1 MLISKNGK
9 KRKRNEGFVLD
20 SKSEEL
26 DTCLINASKSVCKL
40 RIEVNSEIKYGTGFL
55 LRYPINDKY
64 FNCLLSNE
72 RIIKEE
78 FIKNKFTMNVSFNYE
93 NKSIMIKLD
102 ENERYIRTFKDIGLD
117 IKLVEILK
125 CDDIN
130 DDYFLFPEL
139 DYIIKDL
146 KNKQIYI
153 PQFILG
159 KKIENTLGII
169 KNINKYEFTH
179 LVNKDQVSSGSPIFL
194 CDTKKLIGIYKQN
207 NNRLS
212 ENYGDFIYPIF
223 DLIKED
229 IKKIKRFPNN
239 NNNELNK
246 KIRDKPKNFYK
257 NNVFNFASI
266 IIIAITIIFPYLKN
280 ISTNGKKKLYYPNGN
295 IKYEGD
301 YMNGKFE
308 GKGVFYYKNGNKNY

>member
-1 MLISKNGK
+1 MLVSKNGK
-9 KRKRNEGFVLD
+9 KRRRNEGFVLD

-26 DTCLINASKSVCKL
+26 DRCLMNASKSVCKL

-117 IKLVEILK
+117 ITLVEILK

-169 KNINKYEFTH
+169 KNITKYEFTH
-179 LVNKDQVSSGSPIFL
+179 LVNKDQVSSRSPIFL
-194 CDTKKLIGIYKQN
+194 CDTKKI
-207 NNRLS
+207 NR
-212 ENYGDFIYPIF
+212 
-223 DLIKED
+223 
-229 IKKIKRFPNN
+229 
-239 NNNELNK
+239 
-246 KIRDKPKNFYK
+246 
-257 NNVFNFASI
+257 
-266 IIIAITIIFPYLKN
+266 N
-280 ISTNGKKKLYYPNGN
+280 I
-295 IKYEGD
+295 
-301 YMNGKFE
+301 
-308 GKGVFYYKNGNKNY
+308 